1 MVIAPRSV
9 APVTPN
15 DIRLFTLLAS
25 VPPGRVVTYG
35 QLADFIGAPRRA
47 RWVGQ
52 LLRQLPKDSS
62 LPWHRVINAQ
72 GKISLPILEGGRE
85 QAERLRAEGVL
96 VSADGRVS
104 LRLYRWMP

>member
-1 MVIAPRSV
+1 MVRVPRFV

-25 VPPGRVVTYG
+25 VPAGRVVTYG
-35 QLADFIGAPRRA
+35 QLAEMIGAPRRA

-52 LLRQLPKDSS
+52 ILKQLPQDSS

-72 GKISLPILEGGRE
+72 GRISLSMLEGGRR
-85 QAERLRAEGVL
+85 QAERLRAEGVV
-96 VSADGRVS
+96 VSAEGRIS